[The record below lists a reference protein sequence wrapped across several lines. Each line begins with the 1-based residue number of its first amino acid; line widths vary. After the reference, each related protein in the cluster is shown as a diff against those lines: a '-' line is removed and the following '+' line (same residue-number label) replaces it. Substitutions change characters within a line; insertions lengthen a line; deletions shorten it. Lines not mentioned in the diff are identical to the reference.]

1 MNMRAPVS
9 VRPDLDVYIGAES
22 GARGWSVY
30 GAERSQPVATSRKWD
45 VAETAQKS
53 QNRCRGLRPVA
64 EGMTGKEGVD
74 GSSPSEGFHKV
85 PANWPLSLSVR

>member
-22 GARGWSVY
+22 RARGWSVY

-45 VAETAQKS
+45 VAE
-53 QNRCRGLRPVA
+53 NGLNDEVARPLQRNEHV
-64 EGMTGKEGVD
+64 GR
-74 GSSPSEGFHKV
+74 
-85 PANWPLSLSVR
+85 L